1 MENRSLPSK
10 ILVVD
15 DEEALRI
22 GVTSFLEDRG
32 YIVFEADNGKSG
44 LEVFT
49 KENPNVILVDL
60 RMPEKSG
67 LEMLKVITDKSPDT
81 PIIVISG
88 AGLVSDALEALHLG
102 AWDYL
107 MKPIPDMMV
116 LDHAIRNSIDRS
128 NLILE
133 NRKYREKLEEEVKKR
148 TEELEKVNE
157 NLRNEIEIRQKT
169 QERLKES
176 EQMLDSILDTVPD
189 IIYRLDPK
197 GKITFISSAIKKYG
211 YEPENL
217 LGKSILDIIHPDDLL
232 RGNAR
237 VDERRTGKRRTHN
250 LEARILPN
258 KASDHHPPSCSDLPV
273 FLIEAEGLY
282 DFDDNKSFFIGTQGI
297 ARDIT
302 QEKIS
307 SAALKESE
315 ERFRRLATHAQDIIF
330 RVALPSGLCEF
341 LSPAI
346 TEVSGYSMDEI
357 GNDFFKFLEKCI
369 KKTWLKGFYIEWEN
383 ALAGNPSQVLEYPVI
398 SKTGR
403 EKWLYHRNFVIYNEK
418 NEPAAIEGIITDLT
432 ERKNLEHQLRK
443 AQKMEAIGTLAGG
456 IAHDFNNILSA
467 IIGNTELLKML
478 IPKDDPLQ
486 QKAENIFKASQRAR
500 ELIMQI
506 LAFSKQSDQ
515 ELGPIRIANII
526 KETTKLLEASL
537 PKTIE
542 IVQDIE
548 DSKLTALANPTL
560 VHQIVMN
567 LCTNASHA
575 MLETG
580 GQMRISVT
588 EELTPQCPVDIK
600 PPPSNSWIKIEIS
613 DTGHGISSDIMEKIF
628 DPYFTTKPKSQGTGL
643 GLSVVHGIVTS
654 LNGFIQVES
663 TIGRGTSFGVLLPM
677 VRIVSDDAK
686 KDRGSLL
693 PETGKERILLVD
705 DETMILQANDE
716 ILKKLGYE
724 VISKSDPEEAFKIF
738 HDNPDAF
745 DLILTD
751 MTMPRL
757 TGENLAKKVL
767 TIRPDIPIIL
777 TTGYSE
783 LISPEKARSIGIK
796 DFLMKPLTIDVLSS
810 SIRKNLKARDEG
822 GSN

>member
-330 RVALPSGLCEF
+330 RVSLPSGLSEF
-341 LSPAI
+341 VSPAI

-357 GNDFFKFLEKCI
+357 G
-369 KKTWLKGFYIEWEN
+369 
-383 ALAGNPSQVLEYPVI
+383 
-398 SKTGR
+398 
-403 EKWLYHRNFVIYNEK
+403 
-418 NEPAAIEGIITDLT
+418 
-432 ERKNLEHQLRK
+432 
-443 AQKMEAIGTLAGG
+443 
-456 IAHDFNNILSA
+456 LS
-467 IIGNTELLKML
+467 L
-478 IPKDDPLQ
+478 IH
-486 QKAENIFKASQRAR
+486 I
-500 ELIMQI
+500 
-506 LAFSKQSDQ
+506 
-515 ELGPIRIANII
+515 
-526 KETTKLLEASL
+526 
-537 PKTIE
+537 
-542 IVQDIE
+542 
-548 DSKLTALANPTL
+548 
-560 VHQIVMN
+560 
-567 LCTNASHA
+567 
-575 MLETG
+575 
-580 GQMRISVT
+580 
-588 EELTPQCPVDIK
+588 
-600 PPPSNSWIKIEIS
+600 
-613 DTGHGISSDIMEKIF
+613 
-628 DPYFTTKPKSQGTGL
+628 
-643 GLSVVHGIVTS
+643 
-654 LNGFIQVES
+654 
-663 TIGRGTSFGVLLPM
+663 
-677 VRIVSDDAK
+677 
-686 KDRGSLL
+686 
-693 PETGKERILLVD
+693 
-705 DETMILQANDE
+705 
-716 ILKKLGYE
+716 
-724 VISKSDPEEAFKIF
+724 
-738 HDNPDAF
+738 
-745 DLILTD
+745 
-751 MTMPRL
+751 
-757 TGENLAKKVL
+757 
-767 TIRPDIPIIL
+767 
-777 TTGYSE
+777 
-783 LISPEKARSIGIK
+783 
-796 DFLMKPLTIDVLSS
+796 
-810 SIRKNLKARDEG
+810 
-822 GSN
+822 